1 MIVCLVILNLMFSK
15 SYIIYDL
22 VGEIMQ
28 IGEKIRVLRME
39 KQLTQEELANRCEL
53 SKGFISQ
60 VENDLTS
67 PSIAT
72 LIDILEILGTNL
84 PDFFSDTREEKV
96 TYSKDDMFETE
107 DNELKYSLKWLIP
120 NAQKNAMEPIMIVL
134 EPGGQYIEEE
144 PHDGEE
150 FGYVLSGAIT
160 LHLGKKKYKVKKG
173 ESFYYKAK
181 FNHYISNN
189 SKVPAKVIWIST
201 PPSF

>member
-1 MIVCLVILNLMFSK
+1 
-15 SYIIYDL
+15 
-22 VGEIMQ
+22 MQ

-84 PDFFSDTREEKV
+84 PDFFSDTKEEKV
-96 TYSKDDMFETE
+96 TYTKDDMFEK
-107 DNELKYSLKWLIP
+107 DDDDLKYSLMWLIP
-120 NAQKNAMEPIMIVL
+120 NAQKNEMEPIMITIQ
-134 EPGGQYIEEE
+134 PGGQYIEEE
-144 PHDGEE
+144 PPEGEE
-150 FGYVLSGAIT
+150 FGYVLSGTII

-181 FNHYISNN
+181 VTHYIENTGKS
-189 SKVPAKVIWIST
+189 PAKVIWVST